1 MRDFSNDIAEVARRV
16 GEAQAYLKIADL
28 RVRLVELEVE
38 VARPDLWNDQEH
50 ATRPGADLYSCQG
63 R

>member
-1 MRDFSNDIAEVARRV
+1 MRDFSNDITEVARRV

-50 ATRPGADLYSCQG
+50 AKRINGEYA
-63 R
+63 